1 MIFCNWSSSTNHRC
15 HVSHRRKKKEKKKG
29 NRKRKKKEGKRKKE
43 KGKGKKEKEKEK
55 EKRKRKKE
63 GKKKRKKEKEQE
75 KRKKKKKE
83 GKDRRFPSQS
93 PPPASRC
100 TATPQLSQASK
111 IVRPNFMPKYTQHT
125 HVSHPSSCKAFVP
138 PLIARLMAAKER
150 A

>member
-1 MIFCNWSSSTNHRC
+1 MSPID
-15 HVSHRRKKKEKKKG
+15 EKKKK
-29 NRKRKKKEGKRKKE
+29 RKRETEKGKRKKE
-43 KGKGKKEKEKEK
+43 KGKRKKEGGKGKKEKEK
-55 EKRKRKKE
+55 RRRKKK
-63 GKKKRKKEKEQE
+63 GKKKRKKEKE

-93 PPPASRC
+93 PPLASRC

-111 IVRPNFMPKYTQHT
+111 IVIPNFMPKYTQHT
-125 HVSHPSSCKAFVP
+125 HVSHPSSCKAFVS